1 MQQNSNALKSG
12 TKVDDF
18 IIDKVLGGGG
28 FSIVYNAH
36 HCETNKAV
44 VIKEYMPQKLAN
56 RNANNHVA
64 SISSKELDSF
74 NKGQK
79 LFYQEAS
86 SLALLKHEN
95 IVNVITFFPAN
106 GTSYMVMNEVK
117 GINLQNYIRK
127 HKGNLSEKLLRIIF
141 LNVLS
146 ALACIHEKKLLHL
159 DIKPGNIHLRSGGF
173 PLLLDFGAVRETEE
187 SRLYDSRIVAT
198 AGFAP
203 IEQIT
208 ERGHMGP
215 WTDIYA
221 LGATIRSAIEAAAP
235 PTSTER
241 KQKDT
246 MKPAIEAF
254 KKNYSQEFL
263 QLLDWSMD
271 VDPEARPQNCQI
283 LMDKIKSLPEI
294 IKDSEKSSSSLFGSI
309 SDKIMST
316 LHKKR

>member
-1 MQQNSNALKSG
+1 MEHSNNALKSG
-12 TKVDDF
+12 IKVDAF

-36 HCETNKAV
+36 HCETNNPV
-44 VIKEYMPQKLAN
+44 VIKEYMPQKLAK
-56 RNANNHVA
+56 RKSNNHVT

-86 SLALLKHEN
+86 SLALLKHKN

-106 GTSYMVMNEVK
+106 GTSYMVMDEVK

-141 LNVLS
+141 PNILS
-146 ALACIHEKKLLHL
+146 ALACIHDKKLLHL
-159 DIKPGNIHLRSGGF
+159 DIKPGNIHLRSGGY
-173 PLLLDFGAVRETEE
+173 PLLLDFGAVRETEG
-187 SRLYDSRIVAT
+187 SRLYDSRVVAT

-208 ERGHMGP
+208 ERGYMGP

-235 PTSTER
+235 PTSSER
-241 KQKDT
+241 KKKDT
-246 MKPAIEAF
+246 MKPAVEAF
-254 KKNYSQEFL
+254 KKGYSQEFL

-283 LMDKIKSLPEI
+283 LIDKIKSLPEI
-294 IKDSEKSSSSLFGSI
+294 IKDSEKPPTNIFGILSEKIKSSLNKS
-309 SDKIMST
+309 
-316 LHKKR
+316 